1 MSTAK
6 AAERRGCAASPW
18 EEILLNSSADGVC
31 LHTEPILV
39 VCRILNIG
47 LGLDMERGT
56 MRRVLNEHKQGL
68 RGGGVVGRNAKRVRR
83 GDRLAFPDPDITPRE
98 GEKLLERQAAD
109 EFGEKL
115 DPRMKSGDAILGFR
129 PERNLSQ
136 TGPDVYADKLEVRRK
151 KPLSSHFSS
160 TERTIKTNRAG
171 PPDMKVTPSRTK
183 TDMQKEPGA
192 RPGPTSYWSVTE
204 QEDFTRYIA
213 RFGKDWE
220 TIAFH
225 MGNKTQTMVRN
236 QYLRLIEGGNKDL
249 QRVAE
254 EADKRR
260 RGSRLTPL
268 RISALPK
275 TTFEFNKS
283 DSIAKIILGDRK
295 SEEVGISSASPH
307 LLSMSDK
314 RFPNADDLKGAAT
327 NSESPPPTPSQSNKP
342 LRRGSPGLELPPLIR
357 GFNRDTAFTKIGL
370 IRRGSTRAQNSTS
383 QHPPRSGKRKQ
394 AKGEERFAVAV
405 DLACERAIE
414 INLRLDW
421 LIKSSLET
429 FDLGALAA
437 STKRNSGK
445 STTLSS
451 NFKDSGLYM
460 RYTISQDASMKTSS
474 RFQGTLNSV
483 LDRKRKFRLE

>member
-115 DPRMKSGDAILGFR
+115 DLRMESGDAILGFR

-136 TGPDVYADKLEVRRK
+136 TGPDVYADKLEAWRK

-204 QEDFTRYIA
+204 QKDFPRYIA
-213 RFGKDWE
+213 HFGKDWG
-220 TIAFH
+220 TIAYH
-225 MGNKTQTMVRN
+225 MRTKTQTMVKN
-236 QYLRLIEGGNKDL
+236 QYIRLIEGGNKDL

-260 RGSRLTPL
+260 PGFRFTPPP
-268 RISALPK
+268 ISTPPK
-275 TTFEFNKS
+275 TTFEFNSSGNIFQKF
-283 DSIAKIILGDRK
+283 LGDRK
-295 SEEVGISSASPH
+295 SEEVEISSASPH

-314 RFPNADDLKGAAT
+314 QFPNADDLKGAAT

-342 LRRGSPGLELPPLIR
+342 LRRGSPGLEPPPSTR
-357 GFNRDTAFTKIGL
+357 GFNRNTTF
-370 IRRGSTRAQNSTS
+370 RRRPMSRGSTSAQNSTS

-394 AKGEERFAVAV
+394 AKGEDHFDAIQVAPASVKEVFANY
-405 DLACERAIE
+405 L
-414 INLRLDW
+414 NTDW
-421 LIKSSLET
+421 SGFSSGLLET
-429 FDLGALAA
+429 IRT
-437 STKRNSGK
+437 SESVE

-483 LDRKRKFRLE
+483 LDRKRKFRPE